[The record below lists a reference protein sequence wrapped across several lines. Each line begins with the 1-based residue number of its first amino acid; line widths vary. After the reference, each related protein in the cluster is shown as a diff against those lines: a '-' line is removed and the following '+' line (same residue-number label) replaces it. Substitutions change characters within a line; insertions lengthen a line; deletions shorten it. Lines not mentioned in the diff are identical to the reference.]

1 MGEMKKKYLK
11 ILRIE
16 IEDLKYDVEG
26 LIEECNKEH
35 ETGELSEYVFLE
47 NLVIFRRELLGLGVF
62 SHILDSIEPDRYEN
76 LDEMVEFIRKS
87 FIEKLKEHNLLKAI
101 ILYVERKL
109 EKVEKYVNQ

>member
-35 ETGELSEYVFLE
+35 ENGQLSEYVFLG
-47 NLVIFRRELLGLGVF
+47 NLVIFRKEILGLGEF
-62 SHILDSIEPDRYEN
+62 SNILDSIDPDRFES
-76 LDEMVEFIRKS
+76 LDEMIDFIRKS
-87 FIEKLKEHNLLKAI
+87 FIDKIKEYNLIKAI

-109 EKVEKYVNQ
+109 EKVKKYVNQ